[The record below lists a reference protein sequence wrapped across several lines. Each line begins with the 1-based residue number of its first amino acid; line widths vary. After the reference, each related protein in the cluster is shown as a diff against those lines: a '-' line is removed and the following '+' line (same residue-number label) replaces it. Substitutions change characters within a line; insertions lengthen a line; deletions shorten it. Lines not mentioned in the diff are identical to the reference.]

1 MFTLYSADITGNP
14 GNCSYPHRHD
24 VTDKASLKAAIC
36 HDYVCAE
43 YKNHYRNG
51 DNFIGSDCLPVDCD
65 NDHSEEPA
73 DWITPDDVAAAF
85 PGVSFAVHY
94 SRFHNREKNGKPARP
109 KFHIL
114 FPIDFMTDAA
124 DYSDM
129 KRLVNT
135 IFPYFDTQALDAARF
150 FFGTT
155 TADVEIRE
163 GSMNLTDFLQDADA
177 FDQDMD
183 GGQYGDRVI
192 SEGNRNATMSRF
204 AGKVI
209 KKYGDTDEAYQCF
222 LDEAA
227 KCNPPLSDGELK
239 TIWRSAQKF
248 YSRVA
253 SQDGYVP
260 PDIYNDDTNY
270 KPEDF
275 SDVGQ
280 AEVLAK
286 HFSNELRYSPA
297 THFIRYTEHYW
308 KETEPGAQ
316 AVAHELTRRQLKEA
330 TKDMQEALKKME
342 DCGAQT
348 ILDGTS
354 KAKAEQLMSDEQLE
368 AYKDFLSAKAY
379 QAFAL
384 RRRDSKYI
392 TATLK
397 ESHPMLEISPRDLD
411 ADCFALCTPA
421 ATYDLRKGL
430 AGAREHSPEDFITKM
445 TAVSPSSKGEQIWL
459 DCLDLIFCGNQEL
472 IDYVQMICGLAVIG
486 KVYVEAL
493 IIAYGGG
500 RNGKSTF
507 WNSVSRVLGL
517 YSGNISADTLT
528 VGCRR
533 NIKPELA
540 EAKGKRLLIA
550 AEMQEGARLNDSTVK
565 QLCSTDDMFAEKK
578 YKDPFSFTPCHT
590 LVLYTNH
597 LPRVSA
603 SDDGIWRRLIVIP
616 FDAKIEGAGD
626 KKNYAEYLYTNAGE
640 SILAWVIEGAKK
652 VIELDY
658 KIPVPACVQKAI
670 DEYRAQNDWFGHFI
684 EDKCDVGAEYKE
696 SSSALYQAYRNSF
709 KSSVRTGRSRRP
721 SGSTAWCGARKR
733 SFSLTL
739 GRPPQA
745 WMCISTPSPI
755 WRAAPSDWPRAWAA
769 R

>member
-1 MFTLYSADITGNP
+1 MFTLYSADIAGNP
-14 GNCSYPHRHD
+14 SNCSYPHRHD
-24 VTDKASLKAAIC
+24 VTDEAGLKAAIC

-43 YKNHYRNG
+43 YKNHYRNN

-65 NDHSEEPA
+65 NDHSEEPS
-73 DWITPDDVAAAF
+73 DWITVDDVAAAF
-85 PGVSFAVHY
+85 PGVTFAVHY
-94 SRFHNREKNGKPARP
+94 SRHHNREKNGKPARP
-109 KFHIL
+109 KFHVL

-124 DYSDM
+124 AYSNL
-129 KRLVNT
+129 KKFINT

-150 FFGTT
+150 FFGTNA
-155 TADVEIRE
+155 ADVEIRQ
-163 GSMNLTDFLQDADA
+163 GNMNLFDYLQDVDS

-183 GGQYGDRVI
+183 DGRYGDRVI
-192 SEGNRNATMSRF
+192 SEGSRNATMSRF

-227 KCNPPLSDGELK
+227 KCDPPLSDGELK

-248 YSRVA
+248 YSRVS

-260 PDIYNDDTNY
+260 PDVYNDDTSY
-270 KPEDF
+270 KPEDY

-330 TKDMQEALKKME
+330 TKEMYAALKKME
-342 DCGAQT
+342 ECGAQT
-348 ILDGTS
+348 ILDGSS

-368 AYKDFLSAKAY
+368 AYKEFISAKAY

-392 TATLK
+392 TAALK

-445 TAVSPSSKGEQIWL
+445 TAVSPGSKGEQLWL

-616 FDAKIEGAGD
+616 FDAKIEGSDD
-626 KKNYAEYLYTNAGE
+626 KKNYAEYLYANASE

-652 VIELDY
+652 VIDMDY
-658 KIPVPACVQKAI
+658 IIPIPACVQKAI

-684 EDKCDVGAEYKE
+684 EDKCDVGSEYKE
-696 SSSALYQAYRNSF
+696 SSSALYQAYRNYCLDTNEY
-709 KSSVRTGRSRRP
+709 VR
-721 SGSTAWCGARKR
+721 STADFYFALENAGYERIVVKRKR
-733 SFSLTL
+733 FFKGLCLKKDDGDFDDFLT
-739 GRPPQA
+739 
-745 WMCISTPSPI
+745 
-755 WRAAPSDWPRAWAA
+755 
-769 R
+769 

>member
-24 VTDKASLKAAIC
+24 VTDEASLKAAIC

-65 NDHSEEPA
+65 NDHSEEPS
-73 DWITPDDVAAAF
+73 DWITPDDVADAF

-124 DYSDM
+124 AYSDM
-129 KRLVNT
+129 KKLVNT

-155 TADVEIRE
+155 AAEVEIHE
-163 GSMNLTDFLQDADA
+163 GSMNLTEFLQDADS
-177 FDQDMD
+177 FDEDMG

-192 SEGNRNATMSRF
+192 SEGSRNATMSRF

-227 KCNPPLSDGELK
+227 KCDPPLSDGELK

-253 SQDGYVP
+253 SQNGYVP
-260 PDIYNDDTNY
+260 PDVYNDDTSY

-330 TKDMQEALKKME
+330 TKEMQEALKKME

-430 AGAREHSPEDFITKM
+430 AGAREHSPDDFITKM
-445 TAVSPSSKGEQIWL
+445 TAVSPSNKGEQIWL

-616 FDAKIEGAGD
+616 FDAKIEGVGD
-626 KKNYAEYLYTNAGE
+626 KKNYAEYLYANAGE

-652 VIELDY
+652 VIALDY
-658 KIPVPACVQKAI
+658 KIPVPARVQKAI

-684 EDKCDVGAEYKE
+684 EDKCDIGPEYKE
-696 SSSALYQAYRNSF
+696 SSSALYQAYRNYCLDTNEY
-709 KSSVRTGRSRRP
+709 VR
-721 SGSTAWCGARKR
+721 STADFYFALENAGYERITVKRKR
-733 SFSLTL
+733 FFKGLCMKKDDGDFDDFLT
-739 GRPPQA
+739 
-745 WMCISTPSPI
+745 
-755 WRAAPSDWPRAWAA
+755 
-769 R
+769 

>member
-1 MFTLYSADITGNP
+1 MFTLYSADISGNP

-24 VTDKASLKAAIC
+24 VTDEASLKAAIC

-43 YKNHYRNG
+43 YKNNYRNG

-124 DYSDM
+124 AYSDM
-129 KRLVNT
+129 KKLVNT

-155 TADVEIRE
+155 TAEVEIHE
-163 GSMNLTDFLQDADA
+163 GTMNLTEFLQDADS
-177 FDQDMD
+177 FDDDMD
-183 GGQYGDRVI
+183 GGQYSDRVT
-192 SEGNRNATMSRF
+192 SEGSRNATMSRF

-260 PDIYNDDTNY
+260 PDVYNDDTSY

-330 TKDMQEALKKME
+330 TKEMQDALKKME

-430 AGAREHSPEDFITKM
+430 AGAREHSPDDFITKM
-445 TAVSPSSKGEQIWL
+445 TAVSPSNKGEQIWL

-507 WNSVSRVLGL
+507 WNSISRVLGL

-578 YKDPFSFTPCHT
+578 YKDPFSFTP
-590 LVLYTNH
+590 
-597 LPRVSA
+597 
-603 SDDGIWRRLIVIP
+603 
-616 FDAKIEGAGD
+616 
-626 KKNYAEYLYTNAGE
+626 
-640 SILAWVIEGAKK
+640 
-652 VIELDY
+652 
-658 KIPVPACVQKAI
+658 
-670 DEYRAQNDWFGHFI
+670 
-684 EDKCDVGAEYKE
+684 
-696 SSSALYQAYRNSF
+696 
-709 KSSVRTGRSRRP
+709 
-721 SGSTAWCGARKR
+721 
-733 SFSLTL
+733 
-739 GRPPQA
+739 
-745 WMCISTPSPI
+745 
-755 WRAAPSDWPRAWAA
+755 
-769 R
+769 